1 LHSGRH
7 AGNQPDTVRHIIDR
21 DAHRHALRKAN
32 PGEYRVDVRDPL
44 VIGVCIR
51 DVNGP
56 RNPAHVAANDL
67 GSRQDWRHGVR

>member
-1 LHSGRH
+1 
-7 AGNQPDTVRHIIDR
+7 
-21 DAHRHALRKAN
+21 
-32 PGEYRVDVRDPL
+32 